1 MPYALSIKGSS
12 YTKDVTQDFRDDTVL
27 RLHAL
32 NPGDLGFIPGQVSK
46 SYVFKLSSHAAVKR
60 TCMPH
65 LRANTA
71 KQINVKK
78 VKILLKIYQIF
89 LVNHNNI
96 CLLKYSIQCFKYLKT
111 MTDSFVKKKK
121 VISNSTRNRTGQRN
135 KIYWCL

>member
-1 MPYALSIKGSS
+1 MI
-12 YTKDVTQDFRDDTVL
+12 QWL

-46 SYVFKLSSHAAVKR
+46 SHVFKLSSHAAAKR

-78 VKILLKIYQIF
+78 IKILLKIY
-89 LVNHNNI
+89 
-96 CLLKYSIQCFKYLKT
+96 
-111 MTDSFVKKKK
+111 
-121 VISNSTRNRTGQRN
+121 
-135 KIYWCL
+135 